1 MEFRQLTYFVAVAE
15 ELHFARAALRVH
27 IAQPALSTQIQALE
41 RELGVQLFVRTTR
54 RVELTRAGAVFY
66 DRCIRILGDIDLS
79 KEVTRSAAGKTVTR
93 LRIGTIYP
101 ATIGVLPA
109 FLARIAR
116 KFPDIQLE
124 IQSGSTSEIIR
135 SLEAGRINL
144 GFIRP
149 VENIGSLRFFSMAS
163 DEYLLA
169 VANDSKLAQLS
180 EIGIDDL
187 RDQKIISFSRQN
199 LSYTERYFA
208 ELFAEHDLE
217 RNIAYSCDDSF
228 ALVSLVSAGL
238 GIGFAPQWT
247 RDFPNRNFE
256 LRKVKGVDF
265 RIGMGVAWNTEDPT
279 SSRDDIIDIAR
290 SFVRRDRSTAVR
302 AGHAYA

>member
-15 ELHFARAALRVH
+15 ELHFARAALRVY

-66 DRCIRILGDIDLS
+66 ERCVRILGDIDLS

-169 VANDSKLAQLS
+169 IANDSRLAKLS
-180 EIGIDDL
+180 EISIDDL

-208 ELFAEHDLE
+208 EMFAEHDLA
-217 RNIAYSCDDSF
+217 RNIAYSCDDTF

-247 RDFPNRNFE
+247 KEFPNRNFE
-256 LRKVKGVDF
+256 LRKVRGVDF

-279 SSRDDIIDIAR
+279 SLRDDIIDIAR
-290 SFVRRDRSTAVR
+290 ALVRRERRTATRSAP
-302 AGHAYA
+302 AYA